1 MEIKIYKIVDTDTL
15 RHRKTAQRILQPIDE
30 EYRDAPVTLDFSG
43 ITFASR
49 PFLHELLSGL
59 KGRELKI
66 INANKNVESMVRIT
80 FNKPRLI
87 LETSDEIKTLVTI

>member
-15 RHRKTAQRILQPIDE
+15 RHRKTAQRILQFIDE
-30 EYRDAPVTLDFSG
+30 ESRDAPVTLDFNG

-59 KGRELKI
+59 NGTEIKI
-66 INANKNVESMVRIT
+66 INANKNIESMVKIT

-87 LETSDEIKTLVTI
+87 LETSNEIKTLATT